1 MATKKQK
8 DELLA
13 TLKFTPRTYNI
24 YIGGY
29 GGEAY
34 AGKVDRAVYDYFK
47 QKRIDIEQYA
57 TDWDDLF
64 SDVPRELQPYSPGS
78 PYDCDGLFHASG
90 AELSNLNEIQVN
102 DEHGNE
108 HWTCAAGL
116 NELEDAGVEVNE
128 WGGCDFDDLP
138 EDTVVH
144 WGGQG
149 EKGTFFDGEIE
160 LTQPF
165 DPKKLTIKYENCDGW
180 WIINSVE
187 YDGVEIDGSGG
198 YSTTGKWNENK
209 WILCNGDEVYQ
220 GEERSDDDDEDEDD
234 EAWDPATDGVVAL
247 ENAVDELQAQF
258 GSVDDEW
265 NPAAELDQ
273 ITEDMMTEWY
283 PVDTKPVRK
292 GEYEVR
298 NTHTPAWPFPATFRA
313 EWTGR
318 TWKDSEGNKVPN
330 IVDWRGLAEDPDK
343 LVTFECECV
352 QCDWRGVIDDT
363 HDEDGEMR
371 CPECGEPVELK

>member
-1 MATKKQK
+1 MATKKEK

-13 TLKFTPRTYNI
+13 TLKFTPRTYQI

-34 AGKVDRAVYDYFK
+34 AGKVDRAIYDYFK

-64 SDVPRELQPYSPGS
+64 GDVPSELQPYSPGS

-90 AELSNLNEIQVN
+90 AELSNLNEIVVN
-102 DEHGNE
+102 DENGDQ
-108 HWTCAAGL
+108 HWSCAAGL
-116 NELEDAGVEVNE
+116 NELEDAGVTVNE
-128 WGGCDFDDLP
+128 HGGCDFDDLP

-165 DPKKLTIKYENCDGW
+165 DPKKLTVNYENCDGW
-180 WIINSVE
+180 WIINYVE

-209 WILCNGDEVYQ
+209 WVLCNGEEVYQ
-220 GEERSDDDDEDEDD
+220 GEERSEDDDEDDEPESDCISED
-234 EAWDPATDGVVAL
+234 EIIASVPELPITD
-247 ENAVDELQAQF
+247 
-258 GSVDDEW
+258 
-265 NPAAELDQ
+265 
-273 ITEDMMTEWY
+273 WY
-283 PVDTKPVRK
+283 PVDVNPVRK
-292 GEYEVR
+292 GEYDVDLGKLV
-298 NTHTPAWPFPATFRA
+298 AWPFERIVRA
-313 EWTGR
+313 EWSGR
-318 TWKDSEGNKVPN
+318 KWKDSEGKT
-330 IVDWRGLAEDPDK
+330 IKSIEAWRGLAEDPDK
-343 LVTFECECV
+343 LVVFECECV
-352 QCDWRGVIDDT
+352 QCDWRGPIDDT
-363 HDEDGEMR
+363 HDNDGEMC
-371 CPECGEPVELK
+371 CPMCGEPVELK

>member
-1 MATKKQK
+1 MATKAQKQ
-8 DELLA
+8 ELIDI
-13 TLKFTPRTYNI
+13 LKFTPRTYNI

-34 AGKVDRAVYDYFK
+34 AGKVDRAIYEYFK
-47 QKRIDIEQYA
+47 EKKIDIEEYA
-57 TDWDDLF
+57 NDWDDLF
-64 SDVPRELQPYSPGS
+64 SDVPSELQPFSPGS

-90 AELSNLNEIQVN
+90 AELSNLNEIQIN
-102 DEHGNE
+102 DENGNE
-108 HWTCAAGL
+108 YWTCAAGL
-116 NELEDAGVEVNE
+116 NELEDAGVTVDA
-128 WGGCDFDDLP
+128 WGGYDFDDLP
-138 EDTVVH
+138 EDTIVH

-149 EKGTFFDGEIE
+149 EKGTFFDGQIE

-209 WILCNGDEVYQ
+209 WILCNGDEVYEPVSREDQ
-220 GEERSDDDDEDEDD
+220 DEEELPTNQELEEDSKE
-234 EAWDPATDGVVAL
+234 WD
-247 ENAVDELQAQF
+247 
-258 GSVDDEW
+258 
-265 NPAAELDQ
+265 PAAELDK

-283 PVDTKPVRK
+283 DKDINPTRK
-292 GEYEVR
+292 GTYEVDLGKLV
-298 NTHTPAWPFPATFRA
+298 TWPFPRIVRA

-318 TWKDSEGNKVPN
+318 RWKDIEGNTVKD
-330 IVDWRGLAEDPDK
+330 IEGWRGLTEDPNK
-343 LVTFECECV
+343 LVIFECECV
-352 QCDWRGVIDDT
+352 QCVWSGPIDDT
-363 HDEDGEMR
+363 HDDNGEMR

>member
-8 DELLA
+8 EELIA
-13 TLKFTPRTYNI
+13 TLKFTPCTYQI

-57 TDWDDLF
+57 NDWDDLF
-64 SDVPRELQPYSPGS
+64 GDVPRELQPFSPGS
-78 PYDCDGLFHASG
+78 PYDCDNLFHASG

-116 NELEDAGVEVNE
+116 NELEDAGVTVNE
-128 WGGCDFDDLP
+128 HGGCDFDDLP

-160 LTQPF
+160 LKAPF
-165 DPKKLTIKYENCDGW
+165 DPKKLTVNYENCDGW
-180 WIINSVE
+180 WIINYVE
-187 YDGVEIDGSGG
+187 YDGVEIDGTGG

-209 WILCNGDEVYQ
+209 WVLCNGEEVYQ
-220 GEERSDDDDEDEDD
+220 GEERSEDDDEEDD
-234 EAWDPATDGVVAL
+234 AEDEAHETGTDDPVDFPESACTSETWDPA
-247 ENAVDELQAQF
+247 E
-258 GSVDDEW
+258 
-265 NPAAELDQ
+265 ELDK
-273 ITEDMMTEWY
+273 ISEAMMTEWY
-283 PVDTKPVRK
+283 PVDVKPVRK
-292 GEYEVR
+292 GTYECELLVA
-298 NTHTPAWPFPATFRA
+298 TWPWPAVNRY

-318 TWKDSEGNKVPN
+318 SWKDSEGNKVKG
-330 IVDWRGLAEDPDK
+330 IKQWRGLNVDPDAI
-343 LVTFECECV
+343 TFDCECV
-352 QCDWRGVIDDT
+352 QCDWQGTV
-363 HDEDGEMR
+363 DECNDWDGQMC
-371 CPECGEPVELK
+371 CPECGEPVEFK

>member
-8 DELLA
+8 EELIA
-13 TLKFTPRTYNI
+13 TLKFTPRTYQI

-34 AGKVDRAVYDYFK
+34 ANKVDRTIYEYFK
-47 QKRIDIEQYA
+47 KKQIDIEQYA
-57 TDWDDLF
+57 TDYNDLF
-64 SDVPRELQPYSPGS
+64 TDVPRELQPYSPGS

-108 HWTCAAGL
+108 HWVCAAGL
-116 NELEDAGVEVNE
+116 NELEDAGVTVNE
-128 WGGCDFDDLP
+128 HGGCDFDDLP
-138 EDTVVH
+138 EDTIVH

-149 EKGTFFDGEIE
+149 EKGTFFDGE
-160 LTQPF
+160 LYLKAPF
-165 DPKKLTIKYENCDGW
+165 DPKKLSVNYENCDGW
-180 WIINSVE
+180 WIINNVE

-209 WILCNGDEVYQ
+209 WILCNGEEPYQ
-220 GEERSDDDDEDEDD
+220 GVERDIDDEDDDDEPESACTS
-234 EAWDPATDGVVAL
+234 EEWDPA
-247 ENAVDELQAQF
+247 Q
-258 GSVDDEW
+258 
-265 NPAAELDQ
+265 ELDK
-273 ITEDMMTEWY
+273 IIEEHLLTEWY
-283 PVDTKPVRK
+283 PVDVKPARK

-298 NTHTPAWPFPATFRA
+298 ITKTPVWPFPATFKA

-318 TWKDSEGNKVPN
+318 IWKDSEGTKVEG
-330 IVDWRGLAEDPDK
+330 IIEWRGLAEDPDK
-343 LVTFECECV
+343 LVVFECECV
-352 QCDWRGVIDDT
+352 QCNWLGAIDDT
-363 HDEDGEMR
+363 HDNDGEMR

>member
-8 DELLA
+8 EALIA

-34 AGKVDRAVYDYFK
+34 AGNVDKATYEYFK
-47 QKRIDIEQYA
+47 EKKIDIEQYA
-57 TDWDDLF
+57 TDWDNLF
-64 SDVPRELQPYSPGS
+64 GDVPRELQPYSPGS

-102 DEHGNE
+102 DEHGNQ

-116 NELEDAGVEVNE
+116 NELEDAGVDVNE

-138 EDTVVH
+138 EDTIVH

-149 EKGTFFDGEIE
+149 EKGTFFDGEFE

-165 DPKKLTIKYENCDGW
+165 DPKKLTVNYENCDGW

-187 YDGVEIDGSGG
+187 YNGVEIDGSGG

-209 WILCNGDEVYQ
+209 WVLCNGEEPYR
-220 GEERSDDDDEDEDD
+220 GEERDEDANDEMEESDNDTHETGTDD
-234 EAWDPATDGVVAL
+234 PIDFPEMPEVPKTD
-247 ENAVDELQAQF
+247 
-258 GSVDDEW
+258 
-265 NPAAELDQ
+265 
-273 ITEDMMTEWY
+273 WY
-283 PVDTKPVRK
+283 LVNVKPVRK
-292 GEYEVR
+292 GEYECDLGADI
-298 NTHTPAWPFPATFRA
+298 AWPFTRIIRA
-313 EWTGR
+313 EWSGR
-318 TWKDSEGNKVPN
+318 TWKDSDGKSIKG
-330 IVDWRGLAEDPDK
+330 IVAWRGLAEDPDK

-352 QCDWRGVIDDT
+352 QCNWRGPIDDT
-363 HDEDGEMR
+363 HDDDGEMC
-371 CPECGEPVELK
+371 CPECSEPVELK

>member
-8 DELLA
+8 EELIA

-34 AGKVDRAVYDYFK
+34 AGTVDKATYEYFK
-47 QKRIDIEQYA
+47 QKKINIEQYA
-57 TDWDDLF
+57 NDWDDLF
-64 SDVPRELQPYSPGS
+64 DDVPRELMPFSPGS
-78 PYDCDGLFHASG
+78 PYDCDNLFHASG
-90 AELSNLNEIQVN
+90 AELSNSNEIVIN
-102 DEHGNE
+102 DEHGNQ
-108 HWTCAAGL
+108 HWACAAGL
-116 NELEDAGVEVNE
+116 NELEDEGVDVNK

-138 EDTVVH
+138 EDTIVH

-165 DPKKLTIKYENCDGW
+165 DPKKLTVNYENCDGW
-180 WIINSVE
+180 WIINNIE
-187 YDGVEIDGSGG
+187 YDGVEIDGAGG

-220 GEERSDDDDEDEDD
+220 SEERDEDD
-234 EAWDPATDGVVAL
+234 NDNEDKEEELPTIQELEEDSEEWDPV
-247 ENAVDELQAQF
+247 
-258 GSVDDEW
+258 
-265 NPAAELDQ
+265 AELDK

-283 PVDTKPVRK
+283 PVDVKPVRK
-292 GEYEVR
+292 GEYEV
-298 NTHTPAWPFPATFRA
+298 NLGKLVAWPFPRIVRA

-318 TWKDSEGNKVPN
+318 TWKDSEGNTIKE
-330 IVDWRGLAEDPDK
+330 IETWRGLAEDPAK
-343 LVTFECECV
+343 LVTVDCECV
-352 QCDWRGVIDDT
+352 QCDWCGPIDDT
-363 HDEDGEMR
+363 NEEDGEMC

>member
-1 MATKKQK
+1 MATKKEK

-13 TLKFTPRTYNI
+13 TLKFTPRTYQI

-34 AGKVDRAVYDYFK
+34 AGKVDRATYDYFK

-57 TDWDDLF
+57 TDWGDLF
-64 SDVPRELQPYSPGS
+64 GDVPRELQPYSPGS

-90 AELSNLNEIQVN
+90 AELSNLNEIVVN

-116 NELEDAGVEVNE
+116 NELEDAGVTVNE
-128 WGGCDFDDLP
+128 HGGCDFDDLP

-165 DPKKLTIKYENCDGW
+165 DPKKLTVNYENCDGW
-180 WIINSVE
+180 WIINYVE

-209 WILCNGDEVYQ
+209 WVLCNGEEVYQ
-220 GEERSDDDDEDEDD
+220 GQERSEDDDEDEED
-234 EAWDPATDGVVAL
+234 EEWDPATDGVAAL
-247 ENAVDELQAQF
+247 EQAVGELQEQF
-258 GSVDDEW
+258 GSTDDEW
-265 NPAAELDQ
+265 DPAAELDK
-273 ITEDMMTEWY
+273 IIEEHLLTEWF
-283 PVDTKPVRK
+283 PVDVKPVHK
-292 GEYEVR
+292 GTYECELLIA
-298 NTHTPAWPFPATFRA
+298 TWPWPAINRYEWSGRA
-313 EWTGR
+313 
-318 TWKDSEGNKVPN
+318 WKDSEGKTVKG
-330 IVDWRGLAEDPDK
+330 IKQWRGLKEEFK
-343 LVTFECECV
+343 
-352 QCDWRGVIDDT
+352 
-363 HDEDGEMR
+363 DE
-371 CPECGEPVELK
+371 